1 MTPTKKASV
10 PKVCVFFIFL
20 HLFINIICLFIQHYV
35 NLQVGMS
42 FDNVESAEEFYK
54 SYARAIGFDVRIGQ
68 QKLDDN
74 GLVQWKRYLCARQGY
89 KQKKDDVPVD
99 PSKKNAL
106 EKLDV
111 DVKPIF
117 MLSAIV
123 KASTRYQL
131 YMRTITMTS

>member
-1 MTPTKKASV
+1 
-10 PKVCVFFIFL
+10 
-20 HLFINIICLFIQHYV
+20 
-35 NLQVGMS
+35 MS